1 MDVKR
6 TTLVAILVSHCLAGP
21 LLTAERDAGIRAVTQ
36 PRRDITLSFVQPG
49 RVTEVLFQEGE
60 QVKAGQV
67 VVRLD
72 DALEQAQLAQ
82 ILAQSQD
89 TTQVRASEASLE
101 QKKVD
106 LRRLEKA
113 AERNAA
119 TDLEV
124 EHARLEVKIAELSCE
139 LAQFEHRQIGLKL
152 EEARVRVA
160 HMQIK
165 NPVDGRVEEVFI
177 EAGESV
183 NALDQVIRVVQVD
196 PLWIDAS
203 VPIALV
209 GTLAPGSAV
218 TVEFPAPSPASAQ
231 GRVVSVAMVADA
243 ASDTIRARIE
253 VPNPAGRPAG
263 ERVKV
268 ICPAPPASGG
278 LAQ

>member
-1 MDVKR
+1 MDVRRK
-6 TTLVAILVSHCLAGP
+6 TLVAILVSHSLAVP
-21 LLTAERDAGIRAVTQ
+21 LLSAERDTGVRAITQ

-49 RVTEVLFQEGE
+49 RVIEVLFEEGQ
-60 QVKAGQV
+60 QVKAGQLV
-67 VVRLD
+67 ARLD
-72 DALEQAQLAQ
+72 DALEQAQVAQ

-89 TTQVRASEASLE
+89 TTQVRASEVSLE

-139 LAQFEHRQIGLKL
+139 LAQFEHRVAGLKL

-160 HMQIK
+160 NMQIK
-165 NPVDGRVEEVFI
+165 NPIDGRVEEVFI

-183 NALDQVIRVVQVD
+183 NALDQVIRVVHTD

-203 VPIALV
+203 VPLPLV
-209 GTLAPGSAV
+209 GTLAPGREV
-218 TVEFPAPSPASAQ
+218 TVEFPEPSPASVQ
-231 GRVVSVAMVADA
+231 GRVVFVAMVADA

-268 ICPAPPASGG
+268 ICPTSPSPGCPSR
-278 LAQ
+278 

>member
-1 MDVKR
+1 MDVRRK
-6 TTLVAILVSHCLAGP
+6 TLVAILVSHSLAVP
-21 LLTAERDAGIRAVTQ
+21 LLSAERDTGVRAITQ

-49 RVTEVLFQEGE
+49 RVIEVLFEEGQ
-60 QVKAGQV
+60 QVKAGQLV
-67 VVRLD
+67 ARLD
-72 DALEQAQLAQ
+72 DALEQAQVAQ

-89 TTQVRASEASLE
+89 TTQVRASEVSLE

-139 LAQFEHRQIGLKL
+139 LAQFEHRVAGLKL

-160 HMQIK
+160 NMQIK
-165 NPVDGRVEEVFI
+165 NPIDGRVEEVFI

-183 NALDQVIRVVQVD
+183 NALDQVIRVVQTD

-203 VPIALV
+203 VPLPLV
-209 GTLAPGSAV
+209 GTLAPGREV
-218 TVEFPAPSPASAQ
+218 TVEFPEPSPASVQ
-231 GRVVSVAMVADA
+231 GRVVFVAMVADA

-268 ICPAPPASGG
+268 ICPTPPSPGG
-278 LAQ
+278 PSR